1 MSNGAFNPRVNGA
14 FTLRGVPSPSRS
26 RSLAVV
32 ERLMKAHDLS
42 RSGLAR
48 RLDVTPGAVTN
59 WFRRGEVPVESH
71 RKIIDAFGVSADD
84 LIDRPGAPSPMATP
98 LLPLRSA
105 EAAQF
110 AAEWDKIRDPTIRAQ
125 IRAMVEAVVKA
136 QIDADRKEKPKKDGD
151 KERARV
157 T

>member
-1 MSNGAFNPRVNGA
+1 
-14 FTLRGVPSPSRS
+14 
-26 RSLAVV
+26 
-32 ERLMKAHDLS
+32 MKANGLNKSD
-42 RSGLAR
+42 LAR
-48 RLDVTPGAVTN
+48 RLDVTAGAVTN

-84 LIDRPGAPSPMATP
+84 LIDREGAPSPTATP

-110 AAEWDKIRDPTIRAQ
+110 AAEWDKIRDPVIRAQ

-136 QIDADRKEKPKKDGD
+136 RIDEDRKKPRKPGQND
-151 KERARV
+151 RPRP

>member
-1 MSNGAFNPRVNGA
+1 MSNGAFNPSVNSL
-14 FTLRGVPSPSRS
+14 FTIWEVIDSSRS
-26 RSLAVV
+26 RSLVVV
-32 ERLMKAHDLS
+32 ERLMKANGLNKSD
-42 RSGLAR
+42 LAR

-84 LIDRPGAPSPMATP
+84 LIDRPGAPSPNATP
-98 LLPLRSA
+98 LLPHRSA

-110 AAEWDKIRDPTIRAQ
+110 AAEWDKIRDPTIRAH

-136 QIDADRKEKPKKDGD
+136 QIDDERKKPRKPGQNDRP
-151 KERARV
+151 RP